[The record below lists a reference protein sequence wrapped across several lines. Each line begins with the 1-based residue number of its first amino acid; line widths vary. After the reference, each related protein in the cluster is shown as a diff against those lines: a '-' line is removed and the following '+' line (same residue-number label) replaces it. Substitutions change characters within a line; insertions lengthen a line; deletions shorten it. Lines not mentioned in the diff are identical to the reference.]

1 MIRQKIC
8 VLKYKNPSQTMSYI
22 YDKPNFK
29 ERKIFLKDNE
39 SAWNWVN
46 LNIYQMGKKLIR
58 MINSNY

>member
-22 YDKPNFK
+22 YDKPNLK

-39 SAWNWVN
+39 SAWN
-46 LNIYQMGKKLIR
+46 
-58 MINSNY
+58 

>member
-39 SAWNWVN
+39 SAWN
-46 LNIYQMGKKLIR
+46 
-58 MINSNY
+58 